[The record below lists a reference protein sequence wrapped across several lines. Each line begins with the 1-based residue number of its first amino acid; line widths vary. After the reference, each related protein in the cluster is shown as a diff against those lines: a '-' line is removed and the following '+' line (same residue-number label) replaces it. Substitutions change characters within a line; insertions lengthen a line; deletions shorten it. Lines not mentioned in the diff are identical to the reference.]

1 MNERILVV
9 DDEQSM
15 LEFLE
20 VLLEE
25 EGYQVTTARSV
36 SEGRQCWSESDFALV
51 LCDLMMPD
59 GSGLELLEDMPDPI
73 QLWLYYAN
81 DGTLVDAVPDGI
93 ID

>member
-1 MNERILVV
+1 MNARILVV

-51 LCDLMMPD
+51 LCDLMMPVTD
-59 GSGLELLEDMPDPI
+59 RFQFLVELPVHPK
-73 QLWLYYAN
+73 
-81 DGTLVDAVPDGI
+81 
-93 ID
+93 